1 LVSSDAAGRDGEA
14 RRARRLTRHNAG
26 VTAPLQ
32 LAIRFILELAAVVA
46 AGVVGASVGSPPIG
60 IAGGIGLAA
69 SFIVVW
75 GLFLAPRAR
84 FPQSAIVRLVV
95 GTLVMEAPAIGLVAV
110 GSTTGGAILAVAILA
125 NAVALAA
132 SGATT
137 DDAGGAV
144 R

>member
-1 LVSSDAAGRDGEA
+1 MI
-14 RRARRLTRHNAG
+14 
-26 VTAPLQ
+26 APLQ

-46 AGVVGASVGSPPIG
+46 AGVVGASVGSPPLG
-60 IAGGIGLAA
+60 IVGGFALAGA
-69 SFIVVW
+69 FVVVW

-95 GTLVMEAPAIGLVAV
+95 GTLVMEAPAIGLAIV
-110 GSTTGGAILAVAILA
+110 GQTTAGAILGVAILA

-132 SGATT
+132 AGAAS
-137 DDAGGAV
+137 DDTQAKV

>member
-1 LVSSDAAGRDGEA
+1 
-14 RRARRLTRHNAG
+14 

-69 SFIVVW
+69 LFIVVW

-84 FPQSAIVRLVV
+84 FPQPAMVRLVV
-95 GTLVMEAPAIGLVAV
+95 GTLVMEAPAIGLAIV
-110 GSTTGGAILAVAILA
+110 GQATAGAILAAAILA

-132 SGATT
+132 TGATGDEALT
-137 DDAGGAV
+137 

>member
-1 LVSSDAAGRDGEA
+1 M
-14 RRARRLTRHNAG
+14 
-26 VTAPLQ
+26 
-32 LAIRFILELAAVVA
+32 RFVLELAVVVA
-46 AGVVGASVGSPPIG
+46 AGIVGASIGSPPLG
-60 IAGGIGLAA
+60 LVGGLALA
-69 SFIVVW
+69 SVFVVVW

-137 DDAGGAV
+137 DGAGAAV

>member
-1 LVSSDAAGRDGEA
+1 MAGPA
-14 RRARRLTRHNAG
+14 RRARGPTRHNAS

-46 AGVVGASVGSPPIG
+46 SGIVGGSIGSPPLG
-60 IAGGIGLAA
+60 LAGGVGLATV
-69 SFIVVW
+69 FIVIW

-84 FPQSAIVRLVV
+84 FRQPAMVRLVV
-95 GTLVMEAPAIGLVAV
+95 GTLVMETPAIGLAIV
-110 GSTTGGAILAVAILA
+110 GQTTAGAILAVAILA

-132 SGATT
+132 SGATI
-137 DDAGGAV
+137 DDAGPAV